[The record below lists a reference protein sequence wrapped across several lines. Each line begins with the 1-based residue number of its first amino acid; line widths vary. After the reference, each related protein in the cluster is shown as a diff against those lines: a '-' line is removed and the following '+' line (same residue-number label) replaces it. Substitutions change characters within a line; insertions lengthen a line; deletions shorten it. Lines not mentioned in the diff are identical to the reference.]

1 MSAEVWAA
9 VVVILGVIAEALRR
23 AWMKADEQKRKQ
35 ESDRAAADERRARA
49 VRDRDA
55 GGLFNGS

>member
-1 MSAEVWAA
+1 MNAEVWAA
-9 VVVILGVIAEALRR
+9 VVLILGAVAEALRR
-23 AWMKADEQKRKQ
+23 TWKRADEKERKIEQ
-35 ESDRAAADERRARA
+35 DRKAADERRARA

>member
-1 MSAEVWAA
+1 MSVEVWAA
-9 VVVILGVIAEALRR
+9 VLAILGVVAEALRR
-23 AWMKADEQKRKQ
+23 RWMKADEQKRKA
-35 ESDRAAADERRARA
+35 ESDRKAADERRARA